1 MSYYLL
7 AELEIDAAI
16 DEFLRSR
23 GITGQPQT
31 IVRALDMDEEETL
44 ADTWRRTV
52 NMETKKCLAHS
63 TTR

>member
-44 ADTWRRTV
+44 ARAWRRATEV
-52 NMETKKCLAHS
+52 DT
-63 TTR
+63 